1 MKILVTGGAGFIA
14 SHIVDAYVEAGHDV
28 FVIDDLSG
36 GRRENLN
43 GAARLYELDIRS
55 AAAREVVE
63 RERPELLN
71 HHAAQMDV
79 RRSVADPVFD
89 ADVNVVGFLNLLEAG
104 RRNGLKR
111 VLFAS
116 SGGTVYGEQERFPAP
131 ETHSTQPL
139 SPYGIT
145 KLASEH
151 YLQFYAATYGLS
163 YVALRYANVYGPRQ
177 NPHGEA
183 GVVAIFTV
191 KLLAGEQPVINGPGR
206 QTRDYVFIDDVVRAN
221 LLALESDYTGPLN
234 IGTAVET
241 DVNTLFGHLL
251 RETRASAAEVHG
263 PAKPGE
269 QARSALDPSRA
280 LSVLGWKPKVD
291 LADGL
296 RRTVEDFRARAERRR
311 DGG

>member
-14 SHIVDAYVEAGHDV
+14 GHVVDAYVNAGHEV
-28 FVIDDLSG
+28 VVIDDLSG
-36 GRRENLN
+36 GRRENVN
-43 GAARLYELDIRS
+43 PAARFYQLDIRS
-55 AAAREVVE
+55 AEARAMVE
-63 RERPELLN
+63 REQPEVLN

-89 ADVNVVGFLNLLEAG
+89 AEVNVVGFLNLLESG

-131 ETHSTQPL
+131 ETHSTAPL

-151 YLQFYAATYGLS
+151 YLHYYAATYGLS

-191 KLLAGEQPVINGPGR
+191 KLLAGEQPVINGAGK
-206 QTRDYVFIDDVVRAN
+206 QTRDYVYIDDVVRAN

-241 DVNTLFGHLL
+241 DVNVLFGHLL
-251 RETRASAAEVHG
+251 RETGSSAAEVHG
-263 PAKPGE
+263 PAKAGE
-269 QARSALDPSRA
+269 QARSVLDPSRA
-280 LSVLGWKPKVD
+280 LAVLGWKPQVD
-291 LADGL
+291 LAEGL
-296 RRTVEDFRARAERRR
+296 RRTVEDFRRRE
-311 DGG
+311 GGR